1 MSDNNVNFTHAT
13 DGFHLD
19 FPAIMNDGRQFTDYR
34 SNCFMNAPE
43 KKMSTFEYRQ
53 FLKNNAVKIMNN
65 KEKIQGYVS
74 ECKSCSDY
82 SIVEPSLYLTCDASN
97 CTSNIM
103 NNDGIGLYV
112 KY

>member
-43 KKMSTFEYRQ
+43 KK
-53 FLKNNAVKIMNN
+53 NV
-65 KEKIQGYVS
+65 
-74 ECKSCSDY
+74 
-82 SIVEPSLYLTCDASN
+82 
-97 CTSNIM
+97 NIR
-103 NNDGIGLYV
+103 I
-112 KY
+112 